1 MAILKNS
8 IQFTGR
14 LSDLSA
20 YTMKGSDKIILRT
33 KGGPTKKQIKK
44 SPSFHNTRLHLQEFS
59 GCSNGSKHIRMAIH
73 PLKHLADY
81 HFTGSL
87 NALSRMI
94 QKMDPVNKWGERSV
108 LFSKHAQVL
117 AGFQLNRQNPLDSVI
132 RHPLHTTID
141 RATGTATVQIPE
153 LRQKLNL
160 FLPWEA
166 PCFRLIFSLGVVADR
181 IYNGLDFKD
190 VAGTKEFHTQ
200 SSRTPWQHIKQPFA
214 ATSITLQLDAP
225 AALQDHHTLILSA
238 GIEMGM
244 PVSDGLINRV
254 NHTGSAKIIAAG

>member
-20 YTMKGSDKIILRT
+20 YTMKGSDKIIIRT

-73 PLKHLADY
+73 PVKHLADY
-81 HFTGSL
+81 HFTGPL
-87 NALSRMI
+87 NALCRMI
-94 QKMDPVNKWGERSV
+94 QKMDTVNKWGERSI
-108 LFSKHAQVL
+108 LFSKQSHVL
-117 AGFQLNRQNPLDSVI
+117 AGFQLNRKNPLDSVI

-141 RATGTATVQIPE
+141 RTTGSAVVQVPE

-166 PCFRLIFSLGVVADR
+166 PCFRLVFSLGVVADR
-181 IYNGLDFKD
+181 IYNGQDFKD
-190 VAGTKEFHTQ
+190 AAGIKEFHTQ
-200 SSRTPWQHIKQPFA
+200 SFYTPWLHIKQSFA
-214 ATSITLQLDAP
+214 ATTVTLQLEHP
-225 AALQDHHTLILSA
+225 EALQDYHTLILSA

-244 PVSDGLINRV
+244 PVTDSEINRV
-254 NHTGSAKIIAAG
+254 RHAGSAKIIAAG